1 MEKIYKRK
9 TWVSVNKRYIVTE
22 VYHSWRALPRNPKIK
37 EQRLPRGKESDVSQ
51 EERNRRRKR
60 DKITRLLL
68 DNFKEGDM
76 YLTCTFKNG
85 PPSVEYIRK
94 EWEKLKRKL
103 RTVFQRAGQ
112 EFRYV
117 SIIENETGGG
127 RPHGHIII
135 PQLEGLTMARIRRMW
150 GLGFVK
156 AAEYGGAASDARN
169 LAAYFTK
176 SKTARYNSGIQNSKN
191 LIQNEPKETLVKRS
205 ETFYGKIR
213 PPKGYIPI
221 EVDGWTASG
230 FTEEGFP
237 YIRTVFELYEPPP
250 RRKKRRERM
259 DDDGKKRGSSGADK
273 KSGAAVQSKKRN
285 LRGGDVPV
293 ELAKVQRRRGSGKNS
308 R

>member
-1 MEKIYKRK
+1 
-9 TWVSVNKRYIVTE
+9 
-22 VYHSWRALPRNPKIK
+22 
-37 EQRLPRGKESDVSQ
+37 
-51 EERNRRRKR
+51 
-60 DKITRLLL
+60 
-68 DNFKEGDM
+68 M
-76 YLTCTFKNG
+76 YLTCTFKKG

-103 RTVFQRAGQ
+103 RTVFRKAGK

-135 PQLEGLTMARIRRMW
+135 PQLDGLTMAQVRKMW

-176 SKTARYNSGIQNSKN
+176 SKTAHYNSGIQNSKN

-230 FTEEGFP
+230 FTEEGYP

-250 RRKKRRERM
+250 PRKRRRDVLPKEEQTYAGR
-259 DDDGKKRGSSGADK
+259 GKEKNQRGRYEKPIPGGA
-273 KSGAAVQSKKRN
+273 
-285 LRGGDVPV
+285 
-293 ELAKVQRRRGSGKNS
+293 
-308 R
+308 